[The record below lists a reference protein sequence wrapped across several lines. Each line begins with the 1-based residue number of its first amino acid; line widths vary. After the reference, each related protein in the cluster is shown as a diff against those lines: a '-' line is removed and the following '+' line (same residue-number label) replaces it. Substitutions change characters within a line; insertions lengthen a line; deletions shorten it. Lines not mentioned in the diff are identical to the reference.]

1 MYSLGVGREFSA
13 RHYLVGGDWGAE
25 NIEHSHRYR
34 MELVL
39 EAESLDRHG
48 FLVDIVAVEQH
59 LDAVVADFQGR
70 TLNALAAFSGLN
82 PSIERLAAVLHDAF
96 RQRLA
101 HFPLNALAV
110 TIWEDDIAWTSYRAD
125 LRCVSA

>member
-1 MYSLGVGREFSA
+1 MYSLGVRREFSA

-48 FLVDIVAVEQH
+48 FLVDIVEVSDH
-59 LDAVVADFQGR
+59 LDAVAVHFQDK
-70 TLNALAAFSGLN
+70 TLNTLAVFSGLN
-82 PSIERLAAVLHDAF
+82 PSIERLALILHDTF
-96 RQRLA
+96 KERLA
-101 HFPLNALAV
+101 HLALDAMTV
-110 TIWEDDIAWTSYRAD
+110 TIWEDEIAWTSYRAA
-125 LRCVSA
+125 L